1 QEVVGVRNKLT
12 ELDVDIILEDGPD
25 TVTVQ
30 AEQFK
35 ALVDLKR
42 ADPSA
47 IPTEAIIKAS
57 DLRNKDEIMK
67 LLEQQAPPQA
77 QAEMQG
83 KLQEAE
89 QKAADKRFEN
99 MIDAMKLQLDREKLR
114 EKTADDLADNERED
128 YRAETDRMQA
138 VNSMQPEQPPQ
149 GGFFVP
155 DEMQGQQ
162 VQ

>member
-1 QEVVGVRNKLT
+1 APR
-12 ELDVDIILEDGPD
+12 
-25 TVTVQ
+25 
-30 AEQFK
+30 A
-35 ALVDLKR
+35 LKR

-47 IPTEAIIKAS
+47 TPTEAIIKAS
-57 DLRNKDEIMK
+57 ELRNKDEIMK
-67 LLEQQAPPQA
+67 LLEQQVPPQVQA
-77 QAEMQG
+77 QMQAMQQALQQMQG

-128 YRAETDRMQA
+128 YKAETDRMQA